1 MDVDKNTESLLLRL
15 MKIFVTFFKIGL
27 FTFGG
32 GFAMIPLMEREIV
45 DNHGWIEK
53 DKFIDAISITQS
65 VPGAVAV
72 NLSIFF
78 GYNLAGFI
86 GALVASIGVVIPSFI
101 IILIIAAGFNKF
113 SENPILNNIFKGIR
127 PAVVGLV
134 LYAGTK
140 LAKNI
145 NWSWKLAITFILVFI
160 GNSFFSVSPI
170 TIVITVI
177 IIGSIL
183 SINKYKHIS
192 KKSEEYHENC

>member
-15 MKIFVTFFKIGL
+15 VKIFVTFFRIGL

-86 GALVASIGVVIPSFI
+86 GALVATIGVVIPSFI

-113 SENPILNNIFKGIR
+113 SENPVLNNIFKGIR

-134 LYAGTK
+134 LYAGIK

-145 NWSWKLAITFILVFI
+145 NWSWKLALTFILVFI
-160 GNSFFSVSPI
+160 GNTFLNLSPI

-177 IIGSIL
+177 IIGSIV
-183 SINKYKHIS
+183 SINKYRSIS